1 MLKYIV
7 LVSTKLLMEK
17 EDMTP
22 RMMLRVNA
30 VVEMKEEGT
39 VQATPHVYQTVERQ
53 EMTETSM
60 LY

>member
-1 MLKYIV
+1 
-7 LVSTKLLMEK
+7 MEK

-22 RMMLRVNA
+22 RMMLCVNA
-30 VVEMKEEGT
+30 VVEMKKEGT

-60 LY
+60 LH